1 MHFGDGVVDVF
12 AKLHVFKG
20 VDSGFL
26 EMAEAFDLKFGGEY
40 IAEEDLFGLL

>member
-1 MHFGDGVVDVF
+1 MVDVF

-26 EMAEAFDLKFGGEY
+26 EMAEAFDLKLGGEY
-40 IAEEDLFGLL
+40 IAEEE